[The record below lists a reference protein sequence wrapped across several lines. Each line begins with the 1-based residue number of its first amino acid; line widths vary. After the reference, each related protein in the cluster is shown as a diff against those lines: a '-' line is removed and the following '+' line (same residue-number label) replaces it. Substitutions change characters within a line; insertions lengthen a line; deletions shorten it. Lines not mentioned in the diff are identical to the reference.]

1 MNKKNLEAVGRLLEA
16 VKSCFDE
23 AETGVDAQ
31 QRTPAQTITPRLYR
45 GLCRTV
51 GADEKTSFLLASFA
65 IALVAGMVQNP
76 KDVASMCGGG
86 GYFGGSIIVALE
98 ELKVKNKY

>member
-86 GYFGGSIIVALE
+86 GILEAALSSL
-98 ELKVKNKY
+98 LKNSK